1 MTVAELIEKL
11 MCFQPDL
18 PVVTAGFD
26 ESAID
31 DIEIVEIRK
40 VRFNVRKNYGHT
52 GRHELDEEH
61 GKSAVF
67 IDF

>member
-11 MCFQPDL
+11 MHFRPDL

-26 ESAID
+26 ETGVD
-31 DIEIVEIRK
+31 DIETVEIRK
-40 VRFNVRKNYGHT
+40 VRFLVRRNYGHV
-52 GRHELDEEH
+52 GRHEIDPAE
-61 GKSAVF
+61 GKPAVF